1 VLTRRICG
9 SGAGPAG
16 RVAQTGL
23 VATSA
28 LTREVRGAGVLYVFG
43 FERTGVAVGDLYF
56 ADPDPRPGQ
65 EGAER
70 GVRLEVRLLEPGPL
84 PGSMYSARPIT
95 VARPVWRADLL
106 ESVDGPP
113 GSFDRTH
120 YHPALTGWEP
130 GRRVFDRD
138 LSAHPVEWVGA
149 RLAGLEALLAEAG
162 VASDPA
168 DARDAEALRGC
179 LAEIMDTV
187 NRLLERV
194 WRGELARPPGPAEP
208 GGELTAVRAGWL

>member
-1 VLTRRICG
+1 MCE
-9 SGAGPAG
+9 
-16 RVAQTGL
+16 
-23 VATSA
+23 
-28 LTREVRGAGVLYVFG
+28 EVGVLYVFG
-43 FERTGVAVGDLYF
+43 FERTGVAIGDLYIV
-56 ADPDPRPGQ
+56 DPEPEPGQ

-70 GVRLEVRLLEPGPL
+70 GVRSEVRPLEQGPL
-84 PGSMYSARPIT
+84 PGSIYSARPIAVT
-95 VARPVWRADLL
+95 RPVWRADLL

-120 YHPALTGWEP
+120 YHPALRGWEP

-187 NRLLERV
+187 IRLLERV
-194 WRGELARPPGPAEP
+194 LRGELATPPGGPEP
-208 GGELTAVRAGWL
+208 DEARVG